1 MSMDKLPLLFE
12 TAASTPPFAVATP
25 TQEQPKFWERPIKQI
40 SEIDQNVWLLMFLA
54 ILWGCYTF
62 LNKSKGGVIGRARMA
77 TKREIRQ
84 STKAA
89 IKAIN
94 EPREMTGILGYP
106 KRFSISP
113 SGKIALSLAPTNVL
127 LRKLQEHVMCW
138 GGAGAGKSRFFLN
151 PLARYLLM
159 LGLPGIVVD
168 LKGDEERAEGKI
180 APSSEIAGFALTRG
194 YEIFSIAPFF
204 NDSDCLNI
212 VQLLEDANDTA
223 TANTL
228 GNALVENGLAPGEKP
243 NNWDQSG
250 GQFIAAGMM
259 MAREQ
264 PEGRGDDLA
273 TVQKMLARLAGD
285 PKAIENATIGQYQ
298 KAAYDEF
305 LSAANSPETAA
316 SIAFSALRMMSKIM
330 TPQITAVFC
339 RKTTIPIV
347 LKKKQLLIFRVDPQH
362 ATVTLPLVA
371 AAIELILKR
380 NVYSGSL
387 FGGFALLDELP
398 QYRLPT
404 LPQIA
409 AVARSKKWALIY
421 GAQGENILEQAY
433 GEAGTKALM
442 ENCQTVAVMRLAST
456 ETAKKYSEILGKED
470 VKTKSKTHGKDT
482 STTDREDQRDLVP
495 SHELMQQPDGRC
507 ILWSPT
513 VQAEMKV
520 SDCDSAEKMVRIPRR
535 VQLVVTPEEEK
546 VCQHSIKVW
555 KRYKPSAKKRSKA
568 RPLTEKEL
576 YGRELLVK
584 ELLPSSTPESGAQS
598 PKIEEQLRVLFSTDS
613 F

>member
-1 MSMDKLPLLFE
+1 MKENSTHSQAENTVPIVGDVQQTVSSIDPNVFGLGLMAIAWLLFH
-12 TAASTPPFAVATP
+12 
-25 TQEQPKFWERPIKQI
+25 
-40 SEIDQNVWLLMFLA
+40 
-54 ILWGCYTF
+54 LWS
-62 LNKSKGGVIGRARMA
+62 NKKKGGVVGRARMA
-77 TKREIRQ
+77 TKREIRL

-94 EPREMTGILGYP
+94 GPREMTGVLGYP
-106 KRFSISP
+106 ESFSMSP
-113 SGKIALSLAPTNVL
+113 SGKIALSLARTNVL

-151 PLARYLLM
+151 PLARFLLL
-159 LGLPGIVVD
+159 LGIPGIIVD

-180 APSSEIAGFALTRG
+180 APSSEIAGFALSHG
-194 YEIFSIAPFF
+194 YEVFTIAPFF
-204 NDSDCLNI
+204 DDSDCLNI
-212 VQLLEDANDTA
+212 VQLLEDENDTA

-228 GNALVENGLAPGEKP
+228 GNALVENGLAPGDKP

-264 PEGRGDDLA
+264 PNGRGNDLA
-273 TVQKMLARLAGD
+273 TVQKILAHLAGD
-285 PKAIENATIGQYQ
+285 PKAIKNAKIGQYQ

-339 RKTTIPIV
+339 RETTIPIV

-380 NVYSGSL
+380 NVYSGST

-409 AVARSKKWALIY
+409 AVARSKKWSLIY

-456 ETAKKYSEILGKED
+456 ETAKKYSEVLGKED
-470 VKTKSKTHGKDT
+470 VKTKSKSHGKDT
-482 STTDREDQRDLVP
+482 STTEREDQRDLVP
-495 SHELMQQPDGRC
+495 AHELMQQPDGRC

-513 VQAEMKV
+513 IQAKMKV
-520 SDCDSAEKMVRIPRR
+520 SNSDQTETMVRIPRR
-535 VQLVVTPEEEK
+535 VQLVVTPKEER
-546 VCQHSIKVW
+546 VCEHAIKTW
-555 KRYKPSAKKRSKA
+555 LKYKPIAVKQSRAK
-568 RPLTEKEL
+568 PLTEKEL
-576 YGRELLVK
+576 YGRELLV
-584 ELLPSSTPESGAQS
+584 EQLIPSSKPDSGTDS
-598 PKIEEQLRVLFSTDS
+598 SGIELKLHDLFSANP